1 MKLPS
6 FPPVFYIAMPSSVS
20 SDLLSSVVHDLALE
34 ILSEEQILVIIG
46 STIVRFHPK
55 FCFSS

>member
-1 MKLPS
+1 MTLPS

-20 SDLLSSVVHDLALE
+20 FDLLSSVVHDLALV
-34 ILSEEQILVIIG
+34 ILSEEKIFVILG